1 MPFARNALV
10 DSYGL
15 TECST
20 AIAVAVGAELEEF
33 PGTLGRP
40 IITVSM
46 EIRDPFGEWLPDG
59 IEGEVC
65 VRSPFVMLGYWEND
79 EATESAIAPGRW
91 LRTGDFGV
99 IENGRL
105 RLTGRR
111 SDLILRGGE
120 NVYPAEVEQALAKIG
135 VRLDQVLGQK
145 RELQLVNSGLE
156 KEMMNDPALAG
167 DVNQLLDYK
176 RQNPNEFV
184 DFII

>member
-1 MPFARNALV
+1 MLWSTATA
-10 DSYGL
+10 L

-79 EATESAIAPGRW
+79 EATESAIAPPDAGSAPAISASSK
-91 LRTGDFGV
+91 TGV
-99 IENGRL
+99 SVSPVAVP
-105 RLTGRR
+105 T
-111 SDLILRGGE
+111 
-120 NVYPAEVEQALAKIG
+120 
-135 VRLDQVLGQK
+135 
-145 RELQLVNSGLE
+145 
-156 KEMMNDPALAG
+156 
-167 DVNQLLDYK
+167 
-176 RQNPNEFV
+176 
-184 DFII
+184 

>member
-1 MPFARNALV
+1 MLWSTATASPN
-10 DSYGL
+10 G
-15 TECST
+15 ST

-99 IENGRL
+99 SSK
-105 RLTGRR
+105 TGV
-111 SDLILRGGE
+111 S
-120 NVYPAEVEQALAKIG
+120 VSPVAV
-135 VRLDQVLGQK
+135 
-145 RELQLVNSGLE
+145 
-156 KEMMNDPALAG
+156 PT
-167 DVNQLLDYK
+167 
-176 RQNPNEFV
+176 
-184 DFII
+184 